1 MPVVEEGGIDSKTLD
16 ELRSV
21 TEDELTNNFLADVPT
36 QSAPSEPDSSLWM
49 NLDAEVTGLFMH
61 LYTADELNSLSRIYV
76 QEANIMIKIGPV
88 IEGPTMESIRL
99 LAPLLRLLQVR
110 E

>member
-1 MPVVEEGGIDSKTLD
+1 MPVVEEGGIDPKTLD

-49 NLDAEVTGLFMH
+49 NLDAEVGQFMH
-61 LYTADELNSLSRIYV
+61 FYTANESSSLS
-76 QEANIMIKIGPV
+76 KICSG
-88 IEGPTMESIRL
+88 S
-99 LAPLLRLLQVR
+99 QHND
-110 E
+110 